1 MRRPTLMLV
10 SAVALGCLGFLHPAL
25 ADEGAPANVFPG
37 FTAVDSHA
45 QGQLA
50 TGYLFAVGDEITRL
64 VGAAVEINGP
74 PPGSQAIAAFIQRGA
89 GGTYVYGVAGGGGN
103 GKGGALPQPPPGE
116 ADAFYPASPQSAQ
129 WQGPITGG
137 AKTQVI
143 DGRMIAKA
151 DATPTARGDAAVTDV
166 VVPGALEV
174 AKAVVDSHSEP
185 TDSGV
190 VSESVSVLSGVTIGP
205 LHIDTIV
212 SRAYA
217 MVPADPGPS
226 KGIARTIVT
235 GATVNGTPVQI
246 TDQGIVAGSNPS
258 GPSPQ
263 GQINDAMA
271 KSGYPEVKLTP
282 SSVSTG
288 NDGTFSA
295 VTGVLQV
302 IHRDPKLGA
311 QNPQGF
317 QGGGFSVGGAEVSV
331 LAQRCAPN
339 CGGGLDLSAPPVAQG
354 GPNFSSAPPGG
365 GGSSGSSSSGGA
377 GSSGG
382 SGGAICCGYVG
393 RGGINQPVGG
403 ESSSASGPAPYTDS
417 YAPSSGSSSGP
428 PPGSSSSSSPP
439 APQTAPQGSG
449 QAPVQAPPGQVP
461 QHNLAAVQ
469 LTPDVAGWMRDAFVA
484 FGAALVI
491 VLLTGTLLFRSR
503 SR

>member
-1 MRRPTLMLV
+1 MV
-10 SAVALGCLGFLHPAL
+10 SAVALGFLGFLHPAL

-50 TGYLFAVGDEITRL
+50 TGYLFAVGDELTRL

-74 PPGSQAIAAFIQRGA
+74 PAGSQATAAFIQRGA

-103 GKGGALPQPPPGE
+103 GKGGALPEPPPGE
-116 ADAFYPASPQSAQ
+116 ADAFFPANPQSAH
-129 WQGPITGG
+129 WEGPLTGG

-143 DGRMIAKA
+143 DGRMTAKA
-151 DATPTARGDAAVTDV
+151 DAIPTARGDAAVTDV

-174 AKAVVDSHSEP
+174 AAAVVDSHSEP
-185 TDSGV
+185 TDQGV
-190 VSESVSVLSGVTIGP
+190 VSELVSVLSGVTIGP

-246 TDQGIVAGSNPS
+246 TDQGVVAGSNPS
-258 GPSPQ
+258 PGPQ

-271 KSGYPEVKLTP
+271 KSGFPEVRLTP
-282 SSVSTG
+282 STVSSG
-288 NDGTFSA
+288 DDGSFNA

-331 LAQRCAPN
+331 LAQRCAPS
-339 CGGGLDLSAPPVAQG
+339 CGGVLDLSAPPVAHN
-354 GPNFSSAPPGG
+354 GPAFDASPPGG
-365 GGSSGSSSSGGA
+365 GGSGSSGSSSSSSSAVAPIKSSSSASSGSTGPPA
-377 GSSGG
+377 ITPPDTSSSAPPAASSGG
-382 SGGAICCGYVG
+382 SSGY
-393 RGGINQPVGG
+393 
-403 ESSSASGPAPYTDS
+403 
-417 YAPSSGSSSGP
+417 GSSPQGTTEQQ
-428 PPGSSSSSSPP
+428 PP
-439 APQTAPQGSG
+439 AHPRT
-449 QAPVQAPPGQVP
+449 
-461 QHNLAAVQ
+461 NLAAVQ
-469 LTPDVAGWMRDAFVA
+469 LTPAVAGWMRDAFVA
-484 FGAALVI
+484 FAAALVI
-491 VLLTGTLLFRSR
+491 IILTGTLLFRSR